1 MMAKFIDNYSLLEEE
16 RKSIMKDP
24 SCNAIQDHLKAK
36 GRDRIAGVHLPTLLS
51 SGNLSQEDCPRTGNA
66 HTCSSSVA
74 PPALVPL
81 AAGESGGTFS
91 SSSSSP
97 TLLDLFN

>member
-1 MMAKFIDNYSLLEEE
+1 MMAKFIDNHSLLEEE

-51 SGNLSQEDCPRTGNA
+51 SGRIPL
-66 HTCSSSVA
+66 HTS
-74 PPALVPL
+74 L
-81 AAGESGGTFS
+81 
-91 SSSSSP
+91 
-97 TLLDLFN
+97 TLRPSKWWGSTH